1 MKKEGLLKTLKNVED
16 KNKKQLEKQLKPIEN
31 DIYNAKKKAF
41 KKIRYLNK
49 IIF

>member
-31 DIYNAKKKAF
+31 DIYNAKKKHL
-41 KKIRYLNK
+41 KK
-49 IIF
+49 